1 MYIGIDIGGTKCSV
15 TKGDV
20 SGNILNKIK
29 FQTTDKD
36 DTLRNIFESVEKMG
50 QVEAIGVSCG
60 GPLDSKKGIIMSPPN
75 LPGWDDVHITKLL
88 TEKFNTPSYLQNDAN
103 ACALA
108 EWRFGAGKGCEN
120 MVFFTF
126 GTGLGAGLILNGKL
140 YEGTNGMAGEAG
152 HIRLAECGPV
162 GYGKAGSFEGFCS
175 GNGIKQLSG
184 GKSDAKALAES
195 ARQGD
200 KEALRIFEICG
211 ENLGKGLAIIID
223 ILNPERI
230 VLGSIFARCSDLLV
244 PSMEKVLQK
253 ETLDLSRKV
262 CEILP
267 AELGEQIG
275 DYAALS
281 VAAEGVKNANVL

>member
-15 TKGDV
+15 TKGDA